1 MFIENIREK
10 ERAGLVTQFM
20 YKVYTWMS
28 VGLFVTA
35 GAAYVLFQELW
46 LLECICSSRWIFFSL
61 IGAQFALLVY
71 LQINLKSLQYWSAAM
86 LFLLYSGLIGITL
99 SPIFI
104 IYTMASIM
112 QVFVIAAGMFACMAL
127 YGFVTQDDLTKMSRM
142 LMMCLFGLIIAQLS
156 NIFID
161 SAYIDYY
168 LSMFGVVLFALL
180 TAYDVQKLK
189 LLSSTITVYDD
200 EQLVN
205 KIALRGALTL
215 YLDFLNL
222 FLKLLKIMGKKRK

>member
-1 MFIENIREK
+1 MFIENMTEK
-10 ERAGLVTQFM
+10 KRGALVSQFM
-20 YKVYTWMS
+20 YKVYTWMAL
-28 VGLFVTA
+28 GLFVTA
-35 GAAYVLFQELW
+35 GAAYGLFHELW
-46 LLECICSSRWIFFSL
+46 LLEFICSSRWIFFSL
-61 IGAQFALLVY
+61 IGAQFALLMY
-71 LQINLKSLQYWSAAM
+71 LEINLASLQYRSAVT

-104 IYTMASIM
+104 VYTMASIM
-112 QVFVIAAGMFACMAL
+112 QVFVIAAGMFACMAF

-142 LMMCLFGLIIAQLS
+142 FMMSLFGLIIVQLA
-156 NIFID
+156 NEFVN
-161 SAYIDYY
+161 SAYMDYY
-168 LSMFGVVLFALL
+168 LSMAGVVLFALL
-180 TAYDVQKLK
+180 TAHDVQKLK

-222 FLKLLKIMGKKRK
+222 FLKLLKILGKRRK